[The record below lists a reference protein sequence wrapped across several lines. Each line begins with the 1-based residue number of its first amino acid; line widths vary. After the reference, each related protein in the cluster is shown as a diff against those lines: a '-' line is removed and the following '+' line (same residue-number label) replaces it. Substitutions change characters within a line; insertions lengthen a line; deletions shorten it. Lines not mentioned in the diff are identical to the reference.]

1 MAQFL
6 ELTIDRPVA
15 GGRMLSR
22 HDGQV
27 VLVRGAI
34 PGERV
39 RARIERRQKQVLFA
53 EVVEVLTPSADRRV
67 AACDLACGGSSYAH
81 IQYNRQ
87 RALKA
92 EIIGDAF
99 RRIAKLPLE
108 PPDVLASPENG
119 YRMRARLHVSGGK
132 VGFFREGTHT
142 ICDAGATGQLRP
154 DTIAAV
160 EAFCAAN
167 ADEVSRAEGVSVSEN
182 VPATERVFHIETT
195 EKEDEIAAPSA
206 FVIEDTAET
215 IWPGGGPVPPGT
227 KWRRRAS
234 SFFQGNR
241 FLLGPLVEDVLACA
255 EGAERVVDLY
265 AGGGLFS
272 IALASLGARVTAVES
287 DASGAADLLDNAEPY
302 GDLILPLAIPVEVAV
317 SRKMSVRPDLV
328 ILDPPRAG
336 ASDEAINGLIAWRVP
351 RIIYVSCDPPT
362 LARDAAKIV
371 KAGYV
376 LDSMAAFDLFP
387 NTPHVE
393 VVATFSASARR

>member
-1 MAQFL
+1 
-6 ELTIDRPVA
+6 
-15 GGRMLSR
+15 MLAR
-22 HDGQV
+22 HEGQV

-53 EVVEVLTPSADRRV
+53 EVVDVLTPSPDRRV
-67 AACDLACGGSSYAH
+67 PACDLACGGSSYAH
-81 IQYNRQ
+81 IQYDRQ

-108 PPDVLASPENG
+108 PPDVVASPENG

-142 ICDAGATGQLRP
+142 ICDASATGQLRP
-154 DTIAAV
+154 DTVEAV

-167 ADEVSRAEGVSVSEN
+167 AALISGAEGVTVSEN
-182 VPATERVFHIETT
+182 VAATERVVHIESANG
-195 EKEDEIAAPSA
+195 DGLMSAVPAPM
-206 FVIEDTAET
+206 IEDSADT
-215 IWPGGGPVPPGT
+215 IWPDGGPLPAGT
-227 KWRRRAS
+227 RWRRRAS

-241 FLLGPLVEDVLACA
+241 FLLGALIDDVLACA
-255 EGAERVVDLY
+255 DGAENVVDLY

-272 IALASLGARVTAVES
+272 IALAALGARVTAVES
-287 DASGAADLLDNAEPY
+287 DPSSGADLLDNAEPY
-302 GDLILPLAIPVEVAV
+302 GDLITPMPIPVEVAV
-317 SRKMSVRPDLV
+317 TRRLSARPDLV
-328 ILDPPRAG
+328 ILDPPRVG
-336 ASDEAINGLIAWRVP
+336 ASEEAIAGLVGWRAP
-351 RIIYVSCDPPT
+351 RIVYVSCDPPT

-371 KAGYV
+371 TAGYA
-376 LDSMAAFDLFP
+376 LESMAAFDLFP

-393 VVATFSASARR
+393 VVAAFGRRH